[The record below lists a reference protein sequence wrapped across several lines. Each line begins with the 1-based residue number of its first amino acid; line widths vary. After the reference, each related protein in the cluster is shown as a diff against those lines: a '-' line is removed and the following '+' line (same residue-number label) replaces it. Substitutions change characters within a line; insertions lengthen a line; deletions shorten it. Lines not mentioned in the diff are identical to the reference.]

1 MVAANTRR
9 TRTSFEKKIERW
21 NANLVALT
29 SLMGSLIGLLRR
41 VAQVV
46 LIVVA
51 VAGVFCPGLLPLVAA
66 MSALLLQV
74 RRS

>member
-9 TRTSFEKKIERW
+9 TRTSFVKRVERW
-21 NANLVALT
+21 DANLVALT
-29 SLMGSLIGLLRR
+29 LLMGSLIGLLRR
-41 VAQVV
+41 VAQIF

-51 VAGVFCPGLLPLVAA
+51 VVGVFCPGLLPLVAA
-66 MSALLLQV
+66 GSALLLQV

>member
-1 MVAANTRR
+1 MTVAITRR
-9 TRTSFEKKIERW
+9 KRTSLEKKVERW
-21 NANLVALT
+21 NANLIALT
-29 SLMGSLIGLLRR
+29 ALLVNLIGLLRQA
-41 VAQVV
+41 VQVV

-51 VAGVFCPGLLPLVAA
+51 VVGVFCPGLLPLVAA